1 MNTPMQDPAGEN
13 AISPGTSFGPTPSE
27 AEMAR
32 ALVERM
38 YAAGRRSTAEVLH
51 ELRRAFPDS
60 PLQVR
65 VRALAALR
73 TV

>member
-1 MNTPMQDPAGEN
+1 MNAPMRKPAGGST
-13 AISPGTSFGPTPSE
+13 ATSE

-32 ALVERM
+32 ALLERLS
-38 YAAGRRSTAEVLH
+38 AAGRRSTAEVLH

-60 PLQVR
+60 PLEVR
-65 VRALAALR
+65 VRALVALR

>member
-1 MNTPMQDPAGEN
+1 MNAPMQRPAGGKT
-13 AISPGTSFGPTPSE
+13 ATSE

-32 ALVERM
+32 ALVERLA
-38 YAAGRRSTAEVLH
+38 AAGRRSTAEVLH

-60 PLQVR
+60 PLEVR

-73 TV
+73 TA